1 MVNVIVLAFFYLTG
15 ISILL
20 IFNELIYRWLGMKG
34 EFTRKFAHFTTTLA
48 TVPFP
53 YIFPSH
59 WYVLV
64 LALIFG
70 AFLFVTWRSRQLG
83 SIHSIERKS
92 WGSYLLP
99 LSIYLTFLI
108 SDLTGNK
115 FIYILP
121 ILILAVCDPL
131 AAILGMSIKKMN
143 GQISIFGNPILKTR
157 VGSGV
162 FFILSFVISLIAL
175 YFHRAVFDLKTFWLA
190 LAVAIAG
197 TLAEL
202 ISWRG
207 ADNLTIPLSVVLVLL
222 LFL

>member
-1 MVNVIVLAFFYLTG
+1 MVNVIVVAFFYLAG
-15 ISILL
+15 IFIFL
-20 IFNELIYRWLGMKG
+20 IINELIYKRLGMEG
-34 EFTRKFAHFTTTLA
+34 EFTRKFAHFAATLA
-48 TVPFP
+48 TLPFP

-70 AFLFVTWRSRQLG
+70 LFLLVTWRNRQLG

-121 ILILAVCDPL
+121 MLILAVCDPL
-131 AAILGMSIKKMN
+131 AAILGMNIKKMN
-143 GQISIFGNPILKTR
+143 GMINIFGKPILKTWI
-157 VGSGV
+157 GSGT

-175 YFHRAVFDLKTFWLA
+175 YLHLAVLDLKTFWLA
-190 LAVAIAG
+190 LSVAITG

-207 ADNLTIPLSVVLVLL
+207 IDNLTVPLSVALVLL

>member
-1 MVNVIVLAFFYLTG
+1 MANVIAVAFFYLAG
-15 ISILL
+15 ISIFL
-20 IFNELIYRWLGMKG
+20 IINELIYRRLNMEG
-34 EFTRKFAHFTTTLA
+34 EFTRKFAHLAATLA
-48 TVPFP
+48 TLPFP

-64 LALIFG
+64 LALVFG
-70 AFLFVTWRSRQLG
+70 AFLFVTWRSRRLG

-99 LSIYLTFLI
+99 LSIYLTFMI

-121 ILILAVCDPL
+121 MLILAVCDPL

-143 GQISIFGNPILKTR
+143 GQIKIFGKPILKTW
-157 VGSGV
+157 VGSGA

-175 YFHRAVFDLKTFWLA
+175 YLHLEVLDLKTFWLA

-202 ISWRG
+202 VSWRG
-207 ADNLTIPLSVVLVLL
+207 ADNLTVPLSVVLVLL